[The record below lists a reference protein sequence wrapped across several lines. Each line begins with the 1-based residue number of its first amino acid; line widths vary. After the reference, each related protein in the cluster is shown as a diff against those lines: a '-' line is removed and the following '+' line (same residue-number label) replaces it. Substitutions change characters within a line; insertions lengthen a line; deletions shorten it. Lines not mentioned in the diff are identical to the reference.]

1 MESRTQIDT
10 VGFRVDFSD
19 SFLQRAE
26 LRAILDYMYS
36 IEGVYVDSVDKHF
49 PNGMMT
55 VEHVVYFNST
65 ILTKINSGSFP
76 HGEGRVYT
84 MYYISMEF
92 AGLKGYDEYLDQF
105 RLDFLFSVASY
116 FHDRQMQFRFTK
128 LDVAVDIDGYYE
140 NMLILPIKSV
150 GNVIYYQPDEEQVFS
165 TTCYIEKKNKPKQ
178 STSRGYSYDKQFK
191 DDTDEVIS
199 RFELKFQN
207 KFFNSREPNLTI
219 LSDAITK
226 FLDRYAILY
235 VEDEIL
241 RQRLWEL
248 HHKIQ
253 SLPKDVNK
261 PQEYKKLR
269 LERIRHYPDI
279 NYIMDFMSNL
289 LNIKNYDGMKKKDV
303 TEYQDDD
310 YTMTEEQYKEYINEL
325 FFSDKGNSSIY

>member
-10 VGFRVDFSD
+10 VGFRVEFSD
-19 SFLQRAE
+19 SFLQRKE
-26 LRAILDYMYS
+26 LNGLLEYMYS
-36 IEGVYVDSVDKHF
+36 IDGVYVNSVSNKFD
-49 PNGMMT
+49 NGRIAI
-55 VEHVVYFNST
+55 EHNVYFHST
-65 ILTKINSGSFP
+65 ILTKINSNLYKY
-76 HGEGRVYT
+76 GEGRIYT

-165 TTCYIEKKNKPKQ
+165 TTCYIEKKNKPNQ
-178 STSRGYSYDKQFK
+178 STSRGYSYDKQVK
-191 DDTDEVIS
+191 DHIDEVVS

-207 KFFNSREPNLTI
+207 KFFNSREVNLTI
-219 LSDAITK
+219 LIDVIAE

-269 LERIRHYPDI
+269 LERIRHYPNI

-310 YTMTEEQYKEYINEL
+310 YTMTEEQYKEYIDKL

>member
-10 VGFRVDFSD
+10 VGFSIDFSD

-36 IEGVYVDSVDKHF
+36 IDGVYVDSVDKYF
-49 PNGMMT
+49 SNGMMA

-65 ILTKINSGSFP
+65 ILTKINSGSFT
-76 HGEGRVYT
+76 HGKGRIYT
-84 MYYISMEF
+84 TYYISMEF

-116 FHDRQMQFRFTK
+116 FHDRQMQFRYTK

-150 GNVIYYQPDEEQVFS
+150 GNVNYYQPDEEQVFS
-165 TTCYIEKKNKPKQ
+165 TTCYIEKKKKPKQ
-178 STSRGYSYDKQFK
+178 STSRSYSYDKQYK

-207 KFFNSREPNLTI
+207 KFFNTRKPNLRV
-219 LSDAITK
+219 LGAAIAK

-235 VEDEIL
+235 VEDKIL
-241 RQRLWEL
+241 HQRLWDV
-248 HHKIQ
+248 HQKIQ
-253 SLPKDVNK
+253 SLPKKINK
-261 PQEYKKLR
+261 AQEYEKLR
-269 LERIRHYPDI
+269 LDRFRHHPNI
-279 NYIMDFMSNL
+279 NYIMEFMSSL
-289 LNIKNYDGMKKKDV
+289 LNVNNYDVMKKREV
-303 TEYQDDD
+303 NQYQDDD
-310 YTMTEEQYKEYINEL
+310 TMTDEEYKAYIDQIL
-325 FFSDKGNSSIY
+325 FSEVR